1 LVPWAELV
9 AAVAVAV
16 GVVAQAV
23 TGFGFSLVSAPFLVA
38 AYRAPTGVQLT
49 LVLSMAVNLA
59 VLAREHRHVDR
70 RAAGLLLAP
79 ALVAVLPAAYAA
91 RRVSSGPLTVAAGVV
106 CLLAVA
112 ALARGVQLRRG
123 SGPVGAALVGFVSGA
138 MNVVA
143 GISGPPVVLFAL
155 GARWPPHRTRPTMQL
170 FFVGLNVVTLASLG
184 LPDRFPP
191 GLAVG
196 FAVGVL
202 GAARLARRPSTATL
216 RTATLAIAAS
226 GSTLAI
232 VRGLTS

>member
-1 LVPWAELV
+1 VPLTELV

-16 GVVAQAV
+16 GVAAQAV
-23 TGFGFSLVSAPFLVA
+23 TGFGFSLVSAPFLIA
-38 AYRAPTGVQLT
+38 AYRAPTGVQLN

-59 VLAREHRHVDR
+59 VLAREHHHVDR

-79 ALVAVLPAAYAA
+79 GLVAVLPAAYAA

-106 CLLAVA
+106 CLVAVA

-123 SGPVGAALVGFVSGA
+123 SGRTGTALVGFVSGA

-155 GARWPPHRTRPTMQL
+155 GARWLPHRARPTMQL
-170 FFVGLNVVTLASLG
+170 FFLGLNVVTLASLG
-184 LPDRFPP
+184 LPNRFPP

-196 FAVGVL
+196 FALGVV
-202 GAARLARRPSTATL
+202 GAARLARRPPTATL
-216 RTATLAIAAS
+216 RTATLAIAAF

-232 VRGLTS
+232 IRGLTA